1 MRRTTGGRR
10 HQHQP
15 GAAGEVDQGPGGH
28 ASLPRGVVSFWG
40 LVSQSVAGMAPAT
53 DVVAFMTAGAAFALV
68 ALPLAYF
75 AAFVLMFIE
84 VNTIY
89 HLSKHRSS
97 AGGYYS
103 YVSAGLGARPAL
115 VSAFMVV
122 FYQVMSVAGVAVYI
136 GGVFLP
142 ALARSYLGLAVPS
155 WLWAVLAA
163 AFVGVPWLLGVLGI
177 RPTVRVLAVT
187 SLIEILF
194 LLVASVVV
202 IALVPTLHAP
212 LRPFDLGAVGLKGV
226 ALGMIF
232 SVTSFIGVG
241 SHAPLAEETRA
252 AERDGRAIGKAAIL
266 SLVLVGITLTV
277 SAYALTVGWGESK
290 MASFAS
296 ATAPGVVVFLRY
308 LGPLGAVLLVVFAV
322 NSALMDD
329 VALVTSSARVLYAVG
344 RDRLVRHGLATLNSR
359 RAPARAVSALS
370 AVAAAVALGFGIWL
384 GPAAAFDVIT
394 TGVLF
399 GLVTTH
405 PLMNVSLMRLSSGER
420 RVVQVLFHVALPI
433 VAMGLFWLVLYE
445 SVVPFSFPLVWGA
458 VAWAVVLVASVA
470 WTRHVTARVG
480 LEGVAARTLGIGTR
494 DDGAAAQPSARSDH
508 ETRPTASR
516 AEHDARRA
524 PAGWATPCDQW
535 RDEAEPV
542 PGSSPV
548 RVPPAGATST
558 RQSSTSPSSENS
570 ATNA

>member
-1 MRRTTGGRR
+1 MDSTTRGRR
-10 HQHQP
+10 VLVDAAGGLAPEARTPAKAP
-15 GAAGEVDQGPGGH
+15 GARLRHGAVP
-28 ASLPRGVVSFWG
+28 FWG

-68 ALPLAYF
+68 TLPLAYF

-103 YVSAGLGARPAL
+103 YVSAGLGARPA
-115 VSAFMVV
+115 VISALMVV
-122 FYQVMSVAGVAVYI
+122 FYQTMSVAGVAVYI

-155 WLWAVLAA
+155 WLWAALAVL
-163 AFVGVPWLLGVLGI
+163 FVSMPWLLGVLGI

-187 SLIEILF
+187 SGIEILF
-194 LLVASVVV
+194 LLVSSVVV
-202 IALVPTLHAP
+202 IALAAPVRAP

-241 SHAPLAEETRA
+241 SHAPLAEEARGTTA
-252 AERDGRAIGKAAIL
+252 GDGRPVGKAAIL
-266 SLVLVGITLTV
+266 SLVLVGVTLTV
-277 SAYALTVGWGESK
+277 SVYALTVGWGEAH
-290 MASFAS
+290 MASFAT
-296 ATAPGVVVFLRY
+296 ARAPGVVVFLHY

-329 VALVTSSARVLYAVG
+329 VALITSAARVLYAVG
-344 RDRLVRHGLATLNSR
+344 RDRLVHRGLAALNER
-359 RAPARAVSALS
+359 GAPVQAVS
-370 AVAAAVALGFGIWL
+370 AVAAAAVAAALGFGLWL

-405 PLMNVSLMRLSSGER
+405 TLMNISLMRLSSAER
-420 RVVQVLFHVALPI
+420 RFVQVLFHVALPV
-433 VAMGLFWLVLYE
+433 VAMGLLWMVLYE
-445 SVVPFSFPLVWGA
+445 SVVPFTFPLVWGG
-458 VAWAVVLVASVA
+458 VTWAAILVASVG
-470 WTRHVTARVG
+470 WTWHVTARRSVTG
-480 LEGVAARTLGIGTR
+480 AAGRTLGTAH
-494 DDGAAAQPSARSDH
+494 DDHAPSAD
-508 ETRPTASR
+508 ASC
-516 AEHDARRA
+516 
-524 PAGWATPCDQW
+524 T
-535 RDEAEPV
+535 
-542 PGSSPV
+542 
-548 RVPPAGATST
+548 
-558 RQSSTSPSSENS
+558 
-570 ATNA
+570 